1 MLKPSIVLTVIATL
15 FLTGCSSTPKGVW
28 SPHGKWS
35 AVTPVEYAE
44 EYCDGY
50 ADMAAELS
58 VAGQQVPQPSSPQ
71 ATRTTCGY
79 DVKAKCK
86 RDAFGN
92 YECTGVAVPNVQ
104 STLANS
110 GAQVGEDIG
119 FTVANAH

>member
-1 MLKPSIVLTVIATL
+1 MLKPSLVLAVIATL

-71 ATRTTCGY
+71 ATRTTYGY
-79 DVKAKCK
+79 DVKAKCFALL
-86 RDAFGN
+86 D
-92 YECTGVAVPNVQ
+92 GVGVLIWRATWSVEKATMN
-104 STLANS
+104 
-110 GAQVGEDIG
+110 
-119 FTVANAH
+119 FFVAT